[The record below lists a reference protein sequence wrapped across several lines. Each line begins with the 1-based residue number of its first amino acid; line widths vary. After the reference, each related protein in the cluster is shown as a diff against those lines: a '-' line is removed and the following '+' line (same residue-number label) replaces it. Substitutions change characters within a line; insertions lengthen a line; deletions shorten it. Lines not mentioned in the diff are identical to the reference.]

1 MSFTLY
7 TLTKSGAFA
16 DASFSSF
23 IDARTEAATRVR
35 SGFQFVQMI
44 VNGRGDLEARIDPL
58 PPVVR
63 SSRPV
68 FAGTEKKSGS
78 VVTPGLSAMGGTLDQ
93 LSTLQ
98 GGAVLS
104 LTGETFALAEG
115 V

>member
-1 MSFTLY
+1 MAFTLY

-35 SGFQFVQMI
+35 SGFQFAQMI

-78 VVTPGLSAMGGTLDQ
+78 VVTPGLSLTGWTPDQ
-93 LSTLQ
+93 ILTVS
-98 GGAVLS
+98 GGAGLS
-104 LTGETFALAEG
+104 AMDGTFELAEG